1 MKLQEYISQHY
12 SSKSVSRYLR
22 QIDQFKIQQG
32 DKAEQSKYQDILE
45 YISSLRE
52 RKLHPKSL
60 KNHLHSIKIYFRYL
74 VEMNMREDHPCEHLQ
89 LKDQIN
95 KSIIVESLYTKEEL
109 EILYQ
114 ESIKQNTKEN
124 TNSQDKIIIGLL
136 IYQALTITELIE
148 LKIKDVNLE
157 EGSIRIQGNENKLKN
172 GNKSRTLYLQSK
184 QILLIHEHIKDKK
197 AEENLIQIQDKKL
210 YGSYVNRLLKRITNK
225 HYSPQK
231 IRQSVI
237 ANLLK
242 ENKDIRIVQE
252 FAGHR
257 KTGSTEAYKR
267 TGWEELKTSIEKYHP
282 LQ

>member
-12 SSKSVSRYLR
+12 SPKSVSRYLR
-22 QIDQFKIQQG
+22 QIEQFKIQQG

-184 QILLIHEHIKDKK
+184 QILLIHEHIKEKK